1 MPKTDSRDPAAVESN
16 PSAGKRQKVSDFLLA
31 RLRDWG
37 VSRVYGYSGDGING
51 LLGAFGRAGN
61 RPEFIQ
67 PCHEELCA
75 LMAVGHAKFTGELG
89 VCMATQ
95 GPGAVHLLNG
105 LYDAKLDHQPVLAIV
120 GQVARSARGSY
131 FMQEIDL
138 VTLLKDVAHEF
149 VEVLSTADQA
159 RHVIDRA
166 VRVALAERTVTA
178 IIVPHDVQDLEA
190 EPEPE
195 QKHGKMKS
203 SIAYSEP
210 RVVPQDADLRRAAE
224 LLNSGEKVA
233 ILAGAGALGA
243 TDELLRIAECL
254 GAGVA
259 KALLGK
265 AAVPD
270 DLPFVT
276 GTVGWLGTRASNW
289 MMKQCDTL
297 LIVGSGFPYAEFLPA
312 PGQARCVQIDRDA
325 RVLGVRYP
333 SEVNLVGDATETLA
347 ALAPLLQRR
356 ERPFRREVEQHVEAW
371 AREAQEIAARP
382 AKPINP
388 ALVFAELS
396 KRLPDGC
403 ILCGDSGSGTFWYGQ
418 MVRLRKGMSAS
429 LSGTL
434 ATMGSAIPYA
444 LAAKLNHPQRPV
456 IAFAGDGA
464 MQMNGINALV
474 TVAQR
479 QASWADRRF
488 VVLVLNNRELS
499 YVTWEQRVMEG
510 DPKFSPSQDLFDF
523 SYAKYA
529 ELLGLTGIRVD
540 QPSRVGEAWEQALSA
555 DGPVVL
561 EILTDAN
568 VPTLPPELT
577 KEQKVKLEKALSAGD
592 PDEVRAREQLKL
604 AGKLPA

>member
-1 MPKTDSRDPAAVESN
+1 
-16 PSAGKRQKVSDFLLA
+16 
-31 RLRDWG
+31 
-37 VSRVYGYSGDGING
+37 
-51 LLGAFGRAGN
+51 
-61 RPEFIQ
+61 
-67 PCHEELCA
+67 
-75 LMAVGHAKFTGELG
+75 MAVGHAKFTGELG

-120 GQVARSARGSY
+120 GQVSRSSRGSY

-138 VTLLKDVAHEF
+138 VALLKDVAHEF

-159 RHVIDRA
+159 RHLIDRA
-166 VRVALAERTVTA
+166 IRVALAERTVTA
-178 IIVPHDVQDLEA
+178 LIVPHDVQDLDA
-190 EPEPE
+190 VPEPE
-195 QKHGKMKS
+195 RKHGKMAS

-210 RVVPQDADLRRAAE
+210 RVIPKEADLRRAADV
-224 LLNSGEKVA
+224 LNAGEKVA

-243 TDELLRIAECL
+243 GDALVRVAERL

-265 AAVPD
+265 AALPD

-297 LIVGSGFPYAEFLPA
+297 LVVGSGFPYGEFLPA
-312 PGQARCVQIDRDA
+312 PGQARGVQIDRDA

-333 SEVNLVGDATETLA
+333 TEVNLVGDANETLE
-347 ALAPLLQRR
+347 ALVPLLDERQ
-356 ERPFRREVEQHVEAW
+356 RPFRKEVERHVRNWAEEA
-371 AREAQEIAARP
+371 EAIAARP
-382 AKPINP
+382 AKPVNP

-396 KRLPDGC
+396 KRLPERS

-418 MVRLRKGMSAS
+418 FVRMQKGMSAS

-444 LAAKLNHPQRPV
+444 LAAKLNHPDRPV
-456 IAFAGDGA
+456 IAFVGDGA
-464 MQMNGINALV
+464 MQMSGLNALV

-479 QASWADRRF
+479 HASWSDRRF

-510 DPKFSPSQDLFDF
+510 DPKFAPSQDLFDVP
-523 SYAKYA
+523 YAKYA
-529 ELLGLTGIRVD
+529 ELLGLEGIRVD
-540 QPSRVGEAWEQALSA
+540 DPSRVGAAWDQALRA
-555 DGPVVL
+555 DRPVLL
-561 EILTDAN
+561 EIVTDPN

-577 KEQKVKLEKALSAGD
+577 KEQEQKLEKALSGGD
-592 PDEVRAREQLKL
+592 PDEHEAREQLRL
-604 AGKLPA
+604 AGKLS